1 MRVLSSR
8 EKKPKNG
15 TKEGRKRILKGTVMH
30 KKMGDEGPKT
40 NCLVLS
46 FSTQANTRSEEV
58 PVVITSSTKNYE
70 LKFINLKKINY
81 KPY

>member
-1 MRVLSSR
+1 MEPR
-8 EKKPKNG
+8 
-15 TKEGRKRILKGTVMH
+15 KEERFLKGTVMH